1 MPEEIVIIGNGI
13 AGITCARH
21 IRKQSNHTITVISS
35 ETPYFY
41 SRTALMYIYM
51 GHMKYEHTKP
61 YEDGFWK
68 KNRIQLVHDTVT
80 KLDVENNSI
89 ALGSGKNISFD
100 KLVLATGSVT
110 NMPNIKG
117 AGLPG
122 VQGLYGMP
130 DLLKM
135 TTATSGIDEAVVAGG
150 GLIGIEMAEMLLSRN
165 IKVNFLVREKDYW
178 NNILPP
184 EEAAMISKHI
194 RSHGINLMT
203 GTEIK
208 EILQGDDG
216 RVAGILTMDGDI
228 IGGKFV
234 GLTIGVRPNI
244 SLVQETPVEADRGIL
259 VNEYFETSVPGIY
272 AIGDCVQHKKPPAGR
287 KAVEQVWYTGR
298 MHGEMLAST
307 ICGNRQAYHPD
318 PWFNSAKFLD
328 IEYQTYGA
336 INPTLQDDE
345 DSFAWQHP
353 CKNLLFRMS
362 YSKKDN
368 TVLGFNVLGLRL
380 RHEVCNAWLKNKIK
394 VDAALER
401 LEEINFDPEFFRHY
415 EKDIRSA
422 FQATKKQFINT

>member
-165 IKVNFLVREKDYW
+165 IKVNFLIREKDYW

-234 GLTIGVRPNI
+234 GLTIGVRPNV

-259 VNEYFETSVPGIY
+259 VNEHFETNVPGIY

-328 IEYQTYGA
+328 IEYQTYGV
-336 INPTLQDDE
+336 INATLQDDE